1 MNYLICNHCQY
12 NNVVNSERTVFCKY
26 CSKKLENN
34 FIDWKKSKMDNS
46 FDTFL
51 STQTNKNATELKVV
65 DLKKQ
70 SNYNFNVLKNKHNL
84 ALLSFIVICWFV
96 VFGSLKNSLGYFNSE
111 NAIPITEISWK
122 KYQLGGDI
130 KIDLPIPLKKQETRL
145 GCYLAEMIG
154 NVKSS
159 HAETSSKS
167 FSVSVEEIEIQNTY
181 MLGYTPLLDV
191 YDQYMTSSTAE
202 FYLHKDLTA
211 VRINNYMTYVDRGFY
226 LFNGENYLY
235 ENYTLYKQNKAIKII
250 ISYLENDK
258 ASNLYSEI
266 IAKSLFS
273 NNTKHI

>member
-1 MNYLICNHCQY
+1 MNYLICNYCQY
-12 NNVVNSERTVFCKY
+12 NNPINSERIVFCKK
-26 CSKKLENN
+26 CNKKLENN
-34 FIDWKKSKMDNS
+34 FIDWRKSKMDNS

-51 STQTNKNATELKVV
+51 ITQTIRNTKELKNFE
-65 DLKKQ
+65 LEKK
-70 SNYNFNVLKNKHNL
+70 SNYSLNVLKNKQNL

-96 VFGSLKNSLGYFNSE
+96 VFDSLKNSLGYFNSE
-111 NAIPITEISWK
+111 NTVPLTEISWK
-122 KYQLGGDI
+122 KYQLGNDI
-130 KIDLPIPLKKQETRL
+130 KIDLPISLKKQETRL

-167 FSVSVEEIEIQNTY
+167 FSVTVEEIEIQNSY
-181 MLGYTPLLDV
+181 MLGFTPLLDV
-191 YDQYMTSSTAE
+191 NDEFMTSSHGE

-211 VRINNYMTYVDRGFY
+211 TRIKNYMSYIDRGSY
-226 LFNGENYLY
+226 LLNGESYLY
-235 ENYTLYKQNKAIKII
+235 ENYTLYKKNKAIKII

-258 ASNLYSEI
+258 ASNIYSDI

>member
-1 MNYLICNHCQY
+1 MNYLTCTHCQY
-12 NNVVNSERTVFCKY
+12 NNPINSERTVFCKR
-26 CSKKLENN
+26 CNKKLENN
-34 FIDWKKSKMDNS
+34 FIDWRKSKMDNS
-46 FDTFL
+46 FETFL
-51 STQTNKNATELKVV
+51 STHTNKDTTELKVV
-65 DLKKQ
+65 ELAKKT
-70 SNYNFNVLKNKHNL
+70 NYNFNVFKNKQNL

-96 VFGSLKNSLGYFNSE
+96 VFDSLKNSLGYFNSE
-111 NAIPITEISWK
+111 NTIPLTEISWK
-122 KYQLGGDI
+122 KYQLGDDI

-154 NVKSS
+154 SVKSS

-167 FSVSVEEIEIQNTY
+167 FSVTVEEIEIQNTY
-181 MLGYTPLLDV
+181 MLGFTPLLDV
-191 YDQYMTSSTAE
+191 NDEFMTSSQGE

-211 VRINNYMTYVDRGFY
+211 TRIKNYMSYIDRGSY
-226 LFNGENYLY
+226 LLNGESYLY

-258 ASNLYSEI
+258 ASNLYSDI

>member
-122 KYQLGGDI
+122 KYQLGDDI

-211 VRINNYMTYVDRGFY
+211 VRINNYMTYVDRGSY

-235 ENYTLYKQNKAIKII
+235 ENYTLYKQSKAIKII

>member
-1 MNYLICNHCQY
+1 MNYLICNHCQC

-70 SNYNFNVLKNKHNL
+70 SNYKFNVLKNKHNL

-96 VFGSLKNSLGYFNSE
+96 VFGTLKNSLGYFNSE

-191 YDQYMTSSTAE
+191 YDEYMTSSHGE

-211 VRINNYMTYVDRGFY
+211 TRIKNYMSYIDSGSY
-226 LFNGENYLY
+226 LLNGESYLY

-258 ASNLYSEI
+258 TSNLYSEI